1 MAATA
6 DPWLLAADL
15 LDPPTD
21 ELDGDPR
28 ARWHRDIRGIYVPH
42 DPHPPQEAFLWLDC
56 FEAFYGGAAGGG
68 KSDALLM
75 AALAYVDVPGY
86 ADLLKQLHTGASL
99 RAVGELKASPA
110 KGQAVELAVVA
121 EHHMAAPVP
130 GEPRL
135 VDHRSA
141 ETTRVVGG
149 LEHQHPV
156 R

>member
-1 MAATA
+1 MVQHLVAQHV
-6 DPWLLAADL
+6 
-15 LDPPTD
+15 
-21 ELDGDPR
+21 E
-28 ARWHRDIRGIYVPH
+28 
-42 DPHPPQEAFLWLDC
+42 Q
-56 FEAFYGGAAGGG
+56 
-68 KSDALLM
+68 
-75 AALAYVDVPGY
+75 
-86 ADLLKQLHTGASL
+86 
-99 RAVGELKASPA
+99 
-110 KGQAVELAVVA
+110 QAVELAVVA